1 MEQTQTPNYE
11 KQAAYAERKVQ
22 LKKAMKGGFYFEA
35 IFLAYAIMEDRTES
49 VLRHAGGIKLVNS
62 RNQPLKLSEK
72 LRKIRSCSPF
82 AEKYVRQRLTPE
94 LLDRI
99 DAWRVRRNDLVHYL
113 MNSPTAT
120 DELQA
125 VAEEG
130 YEIVKLL
137 DNKAQSVNRYFDK
150 QHAAETE

>member
-11 KQAAYAERKVQ
+11 KQATYAERKTQ
-22 LKKAMKGGFYFEA
+22 LKKAMKSGFYFEA
-35 IFLAYAIMEDRTES
+35 IFLEYAIMEDRTES

-72 LRKIRSCSPF
+72 IRRIRDGKPF
-82 AEKYVRQRLTPE
+82 AEKYVRQRLTSE

-99 DAWRVRRNDLVHYL
+99 DKWRMHRNDLVHYL
-113 MNSPTAT
+113 MNSPTAP

-130 YEIVKLL
+130 YEIVKVL
-137 DNKAQSVNRYFDK
+137 DNKVKSVNRYFDK
-150 QHAAETE
+150 RNTKE